1 MSSAAVFENLYCYS
15 LALMPSLDAHPDGYI
30 RKVEGSGEQ
39 LVVSLRGG
47 NWEGS
52 TAMAAG
58 LLGGLNETFSI
69 RGSASLGS
77 GNAWIGASVG
87 WRLK

>member
-1 MSSAAVFENLYCYS
+1 MLTRRTLLPLSAKRRAMAQLSE
-15 LALMPSLDAHPDGYI
+15 AGP
-30 RKVEGSGEQ
+30 GEE
-39 LVVSLRGG
+39 LVVSLGGG
-47 NWEGS
+47 NWAGS

-58 LLGGLNETFSI
+58 LSGRLNETFSI

-77 GNAWIGASVG
+77 GNAGVGASVG

>member
-1 MSSAAVFENLYCYS
+1 MRRILAIVVGRS
-15 LALMPSLDAHPDGYI
+15 L
-30 RKVEGSGEQ
+30 
-39 LVVSLRGG
+39 GG
-47 NWEGS
+47 GTWEGS

-58 LLGGLNETFSI
+58 LSGRINEKFTL

-77 GNAWIGASVG
+77 GNAGVSASVG